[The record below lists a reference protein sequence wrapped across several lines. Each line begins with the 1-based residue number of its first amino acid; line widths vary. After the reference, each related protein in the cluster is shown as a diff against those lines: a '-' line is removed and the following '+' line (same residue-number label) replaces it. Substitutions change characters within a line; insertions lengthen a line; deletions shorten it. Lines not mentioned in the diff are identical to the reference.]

1 MAKTVRDIMTTEVTT
16 LGRNDSLQLAK
27 DIMTLGRVRHF
38 PVTEDGKVVGVVSQ
52 RDLYKASLGS
62 VMKYGEKAQRAFLEG
77 IVVKEVM
84 SDPPITI
91 APHVSVQEAARLM
104 MEKKIGCLPVLEGA
118 QLVGLVTETDMLK
131 LIVEM

>member
-38 PVTEDGKVVGVVSQ
+38 PVIDDGKVVGVVSQ

-91 APHVSVQEAARLM
+91 APHASVQEAARLM

-118 QLVGLVTETDMLK
+118 QLVGIVTETDMLK
-131 LIVEM
+131 LVAEM